1 VREEPSTSE
10 SLWRALFPSPL
21 ITVLMIVVCVAVP
34 AFLMQ
39 RFIEHNPQLS
49 PIDESAH
56 LDYVIRATRGEIPR
70 TGDRMTQQSARII
83 TCKGVQLDGLVLPKC
98 GKKHYDVTVF
108 PSAGYQ
114 YEAQQPPAYYFA
126 TALLRPVMTNV
137 LGIDDYVDGVR
148 ATGFVYWSVGL
159 LLLWAAMRVFRV
171 DAWCALAVLLLLACA
186 PDVITYTSI
195 VTNDAAS
202 MLVGATCLLGIA
214 LALRRPSTAWA
225 IVLAA
230 LGLGAAL
237 TKTSDVI
244 PVVALA
250 AFALW
255 TLFREHGTLR
265 AAAAPWMRTG
275 GALLAGAVVGT
286 LAWAVIRGQ
295 LQYVDPKTMPIA
307 IDNPIHGGFRIGPF
321 LEDLVSLFGPATD
334 SPTSRWVGDPT
345 QRTFIQILR
354 TLLLVGALL
363 GVFVRPRQWFHR
375 LGLST
380 LAAMIAGGVTL
391 AIGFYVFLNENPETA
406 SRYGLA
412 VVPLLGVALAA
423 AAGATNDRR
432 VTIFFGAIALAAFG
446 TTAAVLA

>member
-1 VREEPSTSE
+1 V
-10 SLWRALFPSPL
+10 
-21 ITVLMIVVCVAVP
+21 
-34 AFLMQ
+34 
-39 RFIEHNPQLS
+39 
-49 PIDESAH
+49 
-56 LDYVIRATRGEIPR
+56 
-70 TGDRMTQQSARII
+70 
-83 TCKGVQLDGLVLPKC
+83 
-98 GKKHYDVTVF
+98 
-108 PSAGYQ
+108 
-114 YEAQQPPAYYFA
+114 A
-126 TALLRPVMTNV
+126 TALARPVRTKL
-137 LGIDDYVDGVR
+137 LGIDDYADAAR
-148 ATGFVYWSVGL
+148 AVGFFYWSFAL
-159 LLLWAAMRVFRV
+159 LLLWAAMRVFRI
-171 DAWCALAVLLLLACA
+171 DPWCALAVLLLLACA

-214 LALRRPSTAWA
+214 LALRRPSTGSA
-225 IVLAA
+225 IVLGAI
-230 LGLGAAL
+230 GIGAAL

-255 TLFREHGTLR
+255 MLYREHGTLR
-265 AAAAPWMRTG
+265 AAVAPWLRTG
-275 GALLAGAVVGT
+275 GALLAGGIVGT
-286 LAWAVIRGQ
+286 LAWAAIRGQ

-345 QRTFIQILR
+345 QKTWIEVLR

-363 GVFVRPRQWFHR
+363 GLFVRPRQWFHR
-375 LGLST
+375 LGLAT

-412 VVPLLGVALAA
+412 VIPLLGATLAA
-423 AAGATNDRR
+423 AAGAANDRR

-446 TTAAVLA
+446 TTVAALA